1 MRVKESTCQVTMNR
15 WEVFVFIGYQA
26 ERTMGSASLQLQYAN
41 CKTSEIWM
49 GCEIMCSG
57 GPESLVGPDTLT

>member
-1 MRVKESTCQVTMNR
+1 MREKESTHQVTMNR
-15 WEVFVFIGYQA
+15 WEVFVLIVCQA
-26 ERTMGSASLQLQYAN
+26 ERTKGSASLRLQYAN

-49 GCEIMCSG
+49 GCEFMWGG